1 MMYSNQLAIAIKSNG
16 KVLREQ
22 KDTVLLPFGSEYSVF
37 IKNLNTV
44 RALVHIEIDGQD
56 VGEGGFV
63 VYGNDS
69 IDIERFIRNGNLK
82 EGNCFKFIER
92 TASIEKH
99 RGVGVED
106 GLIRVE
112 FQFEKPVPVPVYYPW
127 NDPWSNYYKKN
138 GPHFDPNWRSTC
150 SGGGM
155 TRSFNGPTKGSSMG
169 NNIQCSNTTY
179 TASSCDGS
187 SSDGVDYSA
196 SAQMSVNDAGITVP
210 GSVSDQQF
218 HTVFSFPLEATKHV
232 IVMKLLGETETGKK
246 IVEPVTVKSKPKCT
260 SCGRVNKATAKFC
273 VECGT
278 SLQLV

>member
-1 MMYSNQLAIAIKSNG
+1 MMYNSSLAVAIKSNG

-69 IDIERFIRNGNLK
+69 IDIERFIRNGKLK

-92 TASIEKH
+92 TASIENH

-127 NDPWSNYYKKN
+127 NDPWKKTGPYDPYYW
-138 GPHFDPNWRSTC
+138 GTTC
-150 SGGGM
+150 SGNI
-155 TRSFNGPTKGSSMG
+155 TRSVTGTSIG
-169 NNIQCSNTTY
+169 NNIQSSNTVY
-179 TASSCDGS
+179 ASSVNPTFDGGEQVKGFVS
-187 SSDGVDYSA
+187 
-196 SAQMSVNDAGITVP
+196 DAGITVP
-210 GSVSDQQF
+210 GSISDQQF
-218 HTVFSFPLEATKHV
+218 QTVSSFPLEDTKHV
-232 IVMKLLGETETGKK
+232 IVMKLLGETEAGTK
-246 IVEPVTVKSKPKCT
+246 IKVPVTVKSKPKCT
-260 SCGRVNKATAKFC
+260 SCGRVNKATARYC
-273 VECGT
+273 TGCGT

>member
-1 MMYSNQLAIAIKSNG
+1 MMYSNQLAVAIKSNG

-63 VYGNDS
+63 INANDS

-82 EGNCFKFIER
+82 EGNRFKFIER
-92 TASIEKH
+92 TAGIEKH

-112 FQFEKPVPVPVYYPW
+112 FQFEKPAPLYWYDPYKY
-127 NDPWSNYYKKN
+127 DPWKKQWPYDNTYWGTCN
-138 GPHFDPNWRSTC
+138 GFTSDTLSRSV
-150 SGGGM
+150 
-155 TRSFNGPTKGSSMG
+155 KGTSLG
-169 NNIQCSNTTY
+169 NNIQASSATY
-179 TASSCDGS
+179 TASN
-187 SSDGVDYSA
+187 SSDAAPTVYVD
-196 SAQMSVNDAGITVP
+196 VNDVGITVP

-218 HTVFSFPLEATKHV
+218 QTVSSFPLESTKHV
-232 IVMKLLGETETGKK
+232 IVMKLLGETETGTK
-246 IVEPVTVKSKPKCT
+246 VVAPVTVKSKPKCT